1 MKLRKRIWNGSLC
14 LAAAVFTLCACSK
27 DESDPPLAAGDVAV
41 DVVLTPRGFEDQIYT
56 SYLYMIPFV
65 TDYQGVNVEGLL
77 TKDIFKLS
85 LVSPRSGA
93 TIGLKMHESELNEEV
108 VGQYTLPRSGDTL
121 WMQPRMVWKYDALRR
136 FDRTRNL
143 ALRWT
148 ISADGREI
156 CTVDRTFSCRSVS
169 QCVNALIVYP
179 YERPQGLVVNEDDA
193 VEIPE
198 MFTGYVEEENPEIDR
213 IMEQALQEVALPSGF
228 NGYQSGDENYLFQQM
243 CAIWYVLQ
251 QTGVSYSNATQI
263 PGQAEDVR
271 VQNVRFFSQALASAQ
286 ANCVEGT
293 CMLASI
299 YQRFDLFPY
308 LILKPNHMFL
318 GIGDANG
325 DLTYFLETTMIGNV
339 RLDALTT
346 AEEKWEASK
355 ANFKNAMAVAKE
367 EFDEVKSRVDAGD
380 PYYAVI
386 DLKEA
391 RKTIPSINYGSV
403 RTDSKGKVML
413 VR

>member
-93 TIGLKMHESELNEEV
+93 TIELKMHESELNEEV

-198 MFTGYVEEENPEIDR
+198 MFAGYVEEENPEIDR

-251 QTGVSYSNATQI
+251 QTGVS
-263 PGQAEDVR
+263 
-271 VQNVRFFSQALASAQ
+271 
-286 ANCVEGT
+286 
-293 CMLASI
+293 
-299 YQRFDLFPY
+299 
-308 LILKPNHMFL
+308 
-318 GIGDANG
+318 
-325 DLTYFLETTMIGNV
+325 
-339 RLDALTT
+339 
-346 AEEKWEASK
+346 
-355 ANFKNAMAVAKE
+355 
-367 EFDEVKSRVDAGD
+367 
-380 PYYAVI
+380 
-386 DLKEA
+386 
-391 RKTIPSINYGSV
+391 
-403 RTDSKGKVML
+403 
-413 VR
+413 